1 MCYTHGM
8 YVLVTL
14 INGFK
19 KPLWYRIPESW
30 PQKKYVD
37 AILHVPLQ
45 KRTVYGLVIQQQS
58 SLPHGILGET
68 VREVLAVEPFPE
80 DRYFLPFIKKV
91 AYAYQVPEGSF
102 IRRIRAYLDETG
114 LEEKI
119 TSFFDKEENFGI
131 DNVQLTEEQQKV
143 TDFVSNCL
151 QKKTFEPTVLHGV
164 TGSGKTEV
172 YKALI
177 KAAFDQGK
185 TSILLL
191 PEVSLALAFEKKLR
205 DSLPNQ
211 IEICGFHS
219 GKSVLEKRELWRN
232 LLNKKRM
239 LIIGVHLPI
248 LLPVSQLGLIIVDEE
263 HDPNYREKQA
273 PYIHTREAALLR
285 AKTAQIPI
293 LFGSATP
300 SLQTL
305 YRVKTEKF
313 HFFQLKERFSGIF
326 PHIRFVSLINREKR
340 PNFWLSK
347 ELIALI
353 KDRLLKKEQTIIFL
367 NRRGFSFFVQCS
379 LCSFIFSCSNCSVSL
394 TLHEN
399 GQLMCHYCGAV
410 KQMPHACFECQAD
423 ETCFLKRGIGT
434 QQVASLLQK
443 LFPNASIARADL
455 DVTAKKKGWQKTC
468 ADFYEGKI
476 DILVGTQTITK
487 GYHFPRVTLIGIL
500 WADMQLH
507 FPLYSAA
514 EMTLQQLIQVAGRAG
529 REGLASDVVVQA
541 MVEHPLFSL
550 VNEVD
555 YLKLY
560 VREIELRKQLSYP
573 PITYLIEIDFKNSK
587 EKNID
592 VESVKFAHQLREV
605 ALQEDAEVTVLGP
618 AKPPV
623 HQIKKQFLR
632 KIFMKVTS
640 LQVGIAIFQRAQ
652 KMGSYTSLISFIPS
666 HL

>member
-1 MCYTHGM
+1 M
-8 YVLVTL
+8 YVLITL

-19 KPLWYRIPESW
+19 KPLWYQIPQSW

-45 KRTVYGLVIQQQS
+45 KRTVYGLVIQQQPK
-58 SLPHGILGET
+58 LPYGILAET
-68 VREVLAVEPFPE
+68 VREVLAIEPFPKDE
-80 DRYFLPFIKKV
+80 HFLPFIKKI

-102 IRRIRAYLDETG
+102 IRRIRSYLDEAN
-114 LEEKI
+114 LKEKAS
-119 TSFFDKEENFGI
+119 SFFDKEEDCGAH
-131 DNVQLTEEQQKV
+131 DVQLTAEQQRV
-143 TDFVSNCL
+143 TDFVSGCL
-151 QKKTFEPTVLHGV
+151 QKQIFEPTVLHGV

-177 KAAFDQGK
+177 KAAFEQGK
-185 TSILLL
+185 TTILLL

-239 LIIGVHLPI
+239 LIIGVHLPV
-248 LLPVSQLGLIIVDEE
+248 LLPISNLGLIIVDEE
-263 HDPNYREKQA
+263 HDPNYKEKQA

-313 HFFQLKERFSGIF
+313 HFFQLKERFAGIF
-326 PHIRFVSLINREKR
+326 PHIRFVSLIKREER

-353 KDRLLKKEQTIIFL
+353 KDRLSKKEQTIIFL

-399 GQLMCHYCGAV
+399 GQLMCHYCGTT
-410 KQMPHACFECQAD
+410 KQMPHACTQCQAD

-443 LFPNASIARADL
+443 LFPSASIARADV
-455 DVTAKKKGWQKTC
+455 DVTAKKKSWQKTC

-541 MVEHPLFSL
+541 MAEHPLFSL

-560 VREIELRKQLSYP
+560 AREIELRKQLSYP
-573 PITYLIEIDFKNSK
+573 PAAYLIEIDFKNSK

-592 VESVKFAHQLREV
+592 NESLKFAQQLRDAAV
-605 ALQEDAEVTVLGP
+605 QEGAEITVLGP

-632 KIFMKVTS
+632 KIFMKVSS
-640 LQVGIAIFQRAQ
+640 LQVGIAVFQRAQ